1 MEHPPAVVEK
11 AHRTEELLQ
20 RVAKGERLAE
30 VCADLGLIIVTEE
43 QLRAL
48 QKKYEAGGRTWEAL
62 LDGRYG
68 HSQKAHSALRAWL
81 YERRQEDENLRAPQL
96 AKEIETKFQVK
107 LSAGHVNY
115 LLRKV
120 ELTASPGRPYKS
132 PTEQETVSPPT
143 EKIDQAGIFFP
154 GSREARDRG
163 HGDSGS

>member
-11 AHRTEELLQ
+11 AHHTEELLQ
-20 RVAKGERLAE
+20 RVAKGEMLAE
-30 VCADLGLIIVTEE
+30 VCADLGLTVTEE
-43 QLRAL
+43 HLTAL
-48 QKKYEAGGRTWEAL
+48 QKKYEAGGHTWEAV

-81 YERRQEDENLRAPQL
+81 YKRKQEDENLRAPQL
-96 AKEIETKFQVK
+96 VKEIEARFQVK

-154 GSREARDRG
+154 GGCEARDG
-163 HGDSGS
+163 GYGDSGS